1 MIGAIAA
8 REWLSAFRTP
18 LAWLMLAASQALLA
32 WILLKVLDDF
42 TGLEPPAR
50 GAGLNLEL
58 SHNLF
63 GSAAVLLMLLLP
75 LLAARSL
82 SGELRDGSYAMLSA
96 APARLTAILLG
107 KYAALAG
114 LTLLLCLPP
123 LGLCLTLLGAAP
135 VDPGL
140 FLAATL
146 GLWLAGL
153 LFCAVSLF
161 AASLTSQPAAAAA
174 IAYGMLVL
182 LSLVNRADHLAAEQ
196 ISVLDWLSW
205 NQHLFWF
212 LTGVVRVSDLT
223 YFALMTLLFLALTH
237 RRLENLRLG

>member
-1 MIGAIAA
+1 VILTLAA

-18 LAWLMLAASQALLA
+18 FAWLMLAASQAVLA
-32 WILLKVLDDF
+32 WIMLKVLDDF
-42 TGLEPPAR
+42 TGLEPPSR
-50 GAGLNLEL
+50 SAGLNLEL

-82 SGELRDGSYAMLSA
+82 SGELRDGTYPMLSA
-96 APARLTAILLG
+96 APVTLGDLLLG
-107 KYAALAG
+107 KFAALAG

-140 FLAATL
+140 FLAASL

-153 LFCAVSLF
+153 LFCAISLF
-161 AASLTSQPAAAAA
+161 AASLTAQPAAAAA
-174 IAYGMLVL
+174 IAYGLLML

-196 ISVLDWLSW
+196 LSALDWLAW

-212 LTGVVRVSDLT
+212 LTGVVRVSDLA
-223 YFALMTLLFLALTH
+223 YFALMTALFLALTH